1 MLNEENWSEITDINK
16 WADGMLT
23 VLLEQGISYMLVK
36 EA

>member
-1 MLNEENWSEITDINK
+1 MLNKNNELEFADINK

-36 EA
+36 DA